1 MTGPCA
7 AGAEAPV
14 VRSTSYLE
22 RFFSPGSGW
31 RIERALDPRCGED
44 DGGLVGVAVGF
55 RELGRAAW
63 CGAKDRSWGKGG
75 LDSRCDGKDGGG

>member
-44 DGGLVGVAVGF
+44 DGGLVGVWIPVGM
-55 RELGRAAW
+55 RRIGV
-63 CGAKDRSWGKGG
+63 GGKGVWVPVAMG
-75 LDSRCDGKDGGG
+75 RTGVGNSSLCA